1 MRDRVPTYPGRVVL
15 TPVAGQPNTYD
26 MTRADEPTQIGDPL
40 NKANLLQDT
49 VAQMFGLF
57 NTSVPNDVF
66 NFLGKF
72 NLHWWMANGYIAP
85 YYTLGESY
93 EDEVGRGGT
102 AGTYS
107 IQYSDSISVNDSG
120 DVSLDNPTSIEIETD
135 FSGQHADKFN
145 QIPTGFFVTFPD
157 FRNGSTVY
165 QKSGDAYET
174 YVSKVW
180 YTYLPLTS
188 VVGHPAILSGESY
201 VYSTERDA
209 YPDDGNVGE
218 TYYKYVGVPYEN
230 FTHMPVKIEAGSYVG
245 TGTYDS
251 GNPCRLDF
259 TDSLG
264 RPPQLVIVRPQVG
277 MGDGLV
283 LLQGMTESMDAL
295 SGNYG
300 SGSNNTVSWSGAS
313 VSWYAQNVNAQ
324 FNARG
329 KTYHYFA
336 VG

>member
-1 MRDRVPTYPGRVVL
+1 M

-40 NKANLLQDT
+40 NKVNLLQDA

-93 EDEVGRGGT
+93 EAKVGRGGT
-102 AGTYS
+102 AYTYS

-145 QIPTGFFVTFPD
+145 QIPTGFFVTSPD

-230 FTHMPVKIEAGSYVG
+230 FTHMPVKIEVGSYVG
-245 TGTYDS
+245 TGTYGQS
-251 GNPCRLDF
+251 NPNTLTF
-259 TDSLG
+259 
-264 RPPQLVIVRPQVG
+264 PFEPKFIVILR
-277 MGDGLV
+277 
-283 LLQGMTESMDAL
+283 
-295 SGNYG
+295 G
-300 SGSNNTVSWSGAS
+300 SGSQSPSYNAGDPKNTPLFMTRGINGVTQTGPTAAYWGYNSAEWDGNNVKWYSNTAS
-313 VSWYAQNVNAQ
+313 TQKNLNDS
-324 FNARG
+324 
-329 KTYHYFA
+329 TYYYVA
-336 VG
+336 IG